1 MCHQGQIQM
10 TYTMF
15 IRILLYIDKKI
26 VAVFQMCGYVYSI
39 GAMGA
44 SVLCEAWVWAGT
56 DKPVLKRNPQLQC
69 ALNCYVHFQDSIA
82 AAQNGRSPCLQQQT
96 WYLLYLVA
104 LYQESQLLTGLSQP
118 LNIWTTVIP
127 AIPVSHLCPRAISYS
142 LRRFCECLQM
152 LSLR

>member
-10 TYTMF
+10 TYTTL
-15 IRILLYIDKKI
+15 IRILHYIDIKI
-26 VAVFQMCGYVYSI
+26 VAVFQMCGYVNSI

-56 DKPVLKRNPQLQC
+56 DKPVLKRNPQPQC

-82 AAQNGRSPCLQQQT
+82 AAQNGRSPCLQQPP

-104 LYQESQLLTGLSQP
+104 LYQESQLLTTSE
-118 LNIWTTVIP
+118 
-127 AIPVSHLCPRAISYS
+127 HLQLLILQLFLVYVPEQLATHF
-142 LRRFCECLQM
+142 LRFEEVLWV
-152 LSLR
+152 LADA